1 MESDGKLK
9 LEATLLGT
17 LTWALKQRHKEMPE
31 VRSDAMELST
41 MSLLA
46 KILADPALALF
57 PSTYKNQM
65 APFNI

>member
-57 PSTYKNQM
+57 PSAYKDQM